1 MTMQSNEPYL
11 EYWTASYD
19 IKNRTL
25 VIMPEDREISI
36 FPNDFRMITPELI
49 EFIQQAIQY
58 NTRTHEIDSLIMPH
72 DIYYPIPT
80 QQNGIDYS
88 RLRDVIQNL
97 KTVKMPGKSQ
107 CDFDLF
113 SGSVN
118 LEKVVIEHGLSSGR
132 FENCAALSSVQ
143 MPNVR
148 CVDYRAFQ
156 GCKSLEC
163 IQLPS
168 AHQICTYAFLDC
180 SKLKVVEAPWVT
192 HLEGATFRGCQALAV
207 VDMPNVIDIAE
218 DAFPENGAG
227 QLNPI
232 KLLIVSEALSNKD
245 HDYWLSRRIDSA
257 VTCITTKQVIDDWGE
272 SQKSRG
278 IALNDNCSLIALY
291 CLHHQAQYK
300 PSWSQLGPIYPD
312 MPFWQLLMHLPKDK
326 RDHTLPKLGNA
337 VQTDIDSMTE
347 DELWDAY
354 MVQSGMPLEQIGVCG
369 YKETLT
375 LRDVATLLKSQVK
388 SAVGSESLIV
398 QENRLVAVLQSVRQG
413 LPGVISTAGDAVL
426 QALAELKNAA
436 LWVIG
441 PTHSGPRL

>member
-11 EYWTASYD
+11 EHWTASYD

-25 VIMPEDREISI
+25 VIMPEEGEISI
-36 FPNDFRMITPELI
+36 FPNNFRMITPELL

-58 NTRTHEIDSLIMPH
+58 HTRTHEIDSLIMPH

-88 RLRDVIQNL
+88 QLRDVIQNL

-118 LEKVVIEHGLSSGR
+118 LEKVVLEHGLSSGR

-148 CVDYRAFQ
+148 HIETRAFQ
-156 GCKSLEC
+156 GCKSLEF
-163 IQLPS
+163 IHFS
-168 AHQICTYAFLDC
+168 NAHQIQTYAFLDC
-180 SKLKVVEAPWVT
+180 SKLKVVAAPQVT

-218 DAFPENGAG
+218 DAFPENSAG

-245 HDYWLSRRIDSA
+245 HDYWLSRRIDPA
-257 VTCITTKQVIDDWGE
+257 VTCIITKMQAIVDWGR
-272 SQKSRG
+272 SRG
-278 IALNDNCSLIALY
+278 ISVKDNRSLIALY
-291 CLHHQAQYK
+291 RLHHEAQYR
-300 PSWSQLGPIYPD
+300 PSWSALGPFCPD
-312 MPFWQLLMHLPKDK
+312 MPFWQLLKHLPKDK

-354 MVQSGMPLEQIGVCG
+354 MVQSGMPLEQISVCG

-426 QALAELKNAA
+426 QALAELTNAA